1 MKTKRNLDKDQ
12 INQQKEE
19 KKKIEQ
25 ESDNESDELGVEENL
40 E

>member
-1 MKTKRNLDKDQ
+1 MQTKRNLDKDQ

>member
-1 MKTKRNLDKDQ
+1 MQTKRNLDKDQ

-25 ESDNESDELGVEENL
+25 ESDNESDELGVE
-40 E
+40 